1 MTVEIPASE
10 RFMVVGFDLGHA
22 QTAVATVWADSGAAP
37 KIARLHNGEFSSQ
50 VHPTAVARYAD
61 PPGST
66 PITIVGTRCFGMLD
80 EYIAPL
86 PPLAGEGHDG
96 EAVPNKDV
104 HLAFKSADVRP
115 GTRSRYATGLFVA
128 AVVRQLTEPDL
139 RSGSAEFVAI
149 PPATQVRW
157 VFGVPSGWDL
167 ATCVAYEDL
176 LREVVCGLHP
186 AHEVLVV
193 PESRAAMLA
202 SREQVRGARGGS
214 GALPADLGSALI
226 IDMGSLTTDYTYVAD
241 LREAIRDKD
250 IGQLGAGLIDQLL
263 LRLTI
268 DQHEPARD
276 RVLIERAIDDNY
288 QRMRLEFACRQA
300 KERYFSAMATGPL
313 TQDAVLVSESVR
325 SSTGARIS
333 VPVRVSREM
342 MEDVLTTP
350 VEGAGTYGRLG
361 WREAFR
367 AEIGA
372 VRGWLRDE
380 YGELPQTVLL
390 TGGAARMTFAQAIC
404 REVFDLAPDGEQGRR
419 LIYGSE
425 PEYAIATGLAI
436 AGRTEHRIAQFRA
449 EAATFAQERVPELI
463 REHLPSLASAL
474 GSIAFTGLVEQELC
488 PEVRQW
494 RSGDIKR
501 LDDVPARVLEARRKY
516 LAGPV
521 GSAAQEEA
529 IAAWYDQV
537 TLLINQEARV
547 KAGKYEVPAG
557 WFSVPRAGT
566 VRAEAGARINVK
578 GALAVMRIIA
588 NTTATVMSVVTAVVT
603 LGIVGAVLEAAAA
616 AAAAAGVASTATPA
630 GPVVVTVVGGGAVLA
645 GIWGG
650 KGYLMRKA
658 REANL
663 PVWMRKIGTEDY
675 LLGRVRKRAAKDEL
689 EEGGARAYAKAV
701 ITEAGDQIVA
711 DFSGTVEEQLAEA
724 ARRAAIWIER
734 RDA

>member
-1 MTVEIPASE
+1 
-10 RFMVVGFDLGHA
+10 MVAGFDLGHA

-37 KIARLHNGEFSSQ
+37 RIARLHNAEFSSQ
-50 VHPTAVARYAD
+50 AHPTAVARYAD
-61 PPGST
+61 PPGSE
-66 PITIVGTRCFGMLD
+66 PFTIVGTRCFGMLD

-86 PPLAGEGHDG
+86 PPLAVEDHDPDT
-96 EAVPNKDV
+96 VPNKDV

-115 GTRSRYATGLFVA
+115 GTRSRYATGLFVT
-128 AVVRQLTEPDL
+128 AVVRQLTEPDP
-139 RSGSAEFVAI
+139 RSGSAELVAI
-149 PPATQVRW
+149 PPGTHVRW

-176 LREVVCGLHP
+176 LREVVGRLHP
-186 AHEVLVV
+186 THEVLVV

-202 SREQVRGARGGS
+202 SREQVRAARAGS
-214 GALPADLGSALI
+214 GPLPADLGSALI

-250 IGQLGAGLIDQLL
+250 IGQLGAGLIDKLL
-263 LRLTI
+263 LRRTI
-268 DQHEPARD
+268 GQHEPERD
-276 RVLIERAIDDNY
+276 RALIQRVMDDNY
-288 QRMRLEFACRQA
+288 QQMRLEFACRQA
-300 KERYFSAMATGPL
+300 KERYFTALAGGTLAEG
-313 TQDAVLVSESVR
+313 DVLVSESVR
-325 SSTGARIS
+325 SSTGERIS
-333 VPVRVSREM
+333 VPVRVSRET

-350 VEGAGTYGRLG
+350 LEGAGLPGRRG

-367 AEIGA
+367 AELGA
-372 VRGWLRDE
+372 VRHWLEAE

-390 TGGAARMTFAQAIC
+390 TGGAARMPFAQAIC
-404 REVFDLAPDGEQGRR
+404 REVFDLAPGGEVGRH
-419 LIYGSE
+419 LVYDQE

-449 EAATFAQERVPELI
+449 EAATFARERVPELI
-463 REHLPSLASAL
+463 REHLPSLATAL
-474 GSIAFTGLVEQELC
+474 GTIAFTGLVEQQLC
-488 PEVRQW
+488 PEIRRW
-494 RSGDIKR
+494 RNGDIKR
-501 LDDVPARVLEARRKY
+501 LDDVPDRVLDARKRY

-547 KAGKYEVPAG
+547 TAGKYEVPAG
-557 WFSVPRAGT
+557 WFSVPREGT
-566 VRAEAGARINVK
+566 VSAEAGARINVK

-616 AAAAAGVASTATPA
+616 AAAAAGVASAATPA
-630 GPVVVTVVGGGAVLA
+630 GPIVVTVVGGGAVLA

-650 KGYLMRKA
+650 KGFLMKKA

-663 PVWMRKIGTEDY
+663 PVWMRKMGTEDY
-675 LLGRVRKRAAKDEL
+675 LLGRVRKRAAKDKL
-689 EEGGARAYAKAV
+689 EEDGAKAYAKAV
-701 ITEAGDQIVA
+701 ISQAGDQIVA
-711 DFSGTVEEQLAEA
+711 NFSRTVEEQLTEA